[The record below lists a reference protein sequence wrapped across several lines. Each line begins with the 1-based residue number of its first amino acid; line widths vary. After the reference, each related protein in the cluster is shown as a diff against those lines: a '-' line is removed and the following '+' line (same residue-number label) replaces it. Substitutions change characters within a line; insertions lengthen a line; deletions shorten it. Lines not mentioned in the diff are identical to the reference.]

1 MNELINAFLGVL
13 VGTYI
18 AGSIYSLIAMGLS
31 MLWTTVNLV
40 NFGHGAVLVT
50 GAYVAWFFAVATGF
64 PPLMVLA
71 IPVMFLFGLL
81 IDRGAFRIIRYQED
95 AGLRLILVTLSMA
108 IVLEQTLYVVF
119 SGVYKR
125 IPIIL
130 AEGSTTIGTVSIFN
144 HYIVAGL
151 VAILVLVV
159 TYLILTRTITGIAIR
174 SIGQNM
180 QESLAV
186 GVNVER
192 SYSLTVAVG
201 FALAGVAGMLL
212 GSMYSFNPVFGRAP
226 LLIGYIITVLGGLGN
241 IKGTIYAS
249 YLVAAIESL
258 TLFLI
263 GGAWRIAIPFM
274 MMIIILIIRPRG
286 LFGIKEEAR

>member
-1 MNELINAFLGVL
+1 MNELITALLGVL

-31 MLWTTVNLV
+31 MLWATVNLV

-50 GAYVAWFFAVATGF
+50 GAYLAWFFSEVTGF

-71 IPVMFLFGLL
+71 IPVMLLFGLL
-81 IDRGAFRIIRYQED
+81 VDHGLFRIVRYQKD

-108 IVLEQTLYVVF
+108 VVIEQMLYVVA
-119 SGVYKR
+119 GRVYRR
-125 IPIIL
+125 IPTMVG
-130 AEGSTTIGTVSIFN
+130 GSLTFGTVTIFN
-144 HYIVAGL
+144 HYIIAGL
-151 VAILVLVV
+151 VAILVMVV

-174 SIGQNM
+174 SIGQSM

-212 GSMYSFNPVFGRAP
+212 GSMYTFNAFFGRAP
-226 LLIGYIITVLGGLGN
+226 LMIGYIIAVLGGLGN

-263 GGAWRIAIPFM
+263 GGAWRIAIPFL
-274 MMIIILIIRPRG
+274 MMIIILLIRPRG
-286 LFGIKEEAR
+286 LFGIREEVR